1 MLYQKPKNVGFCPI
15 WAKYARN
22 GSRSTQTVSVEW
34 TIKEKCINLLT
45 NGLNSGSY
53 NVLNLTICKRKT
65 KIMFLEIPIND
76 AHT

>member
-45 NGLNSGSY
+45 NGLSSGS
-53 NVLNLTICKRKT
+53 
-65 KIMFLEIPIND
+65 
-76 AHT
+76 